1 VALVVDY
8 LCRRSGQTPVGRGNP
23 SDCKYFRGTIPV
35 PLMTKL
41 IGVKKKELEI
51 FQNIVGNCLDEYF
64 VGNKHRT
71 NHNTVEKIQQCKR
84 KRDDM
89 VGSGADAT
97 SRGASIVLF
106 PSTLIGE
113 LCIQLGS
120 MVPDYEFVLSY
131 AKSVFYFLINPRKLL
146 SEQEMLTKR
155 REFILLGR
163 DIYANKSSFEAV
175 CFYLAVKK
183 CEGSNES
190 LSKWS
195 AQRKAHENFKA
206 TSGTGAS
213 DGQNLDHDDDEDI
226 DADLTLKEYDVI
238 NAANIL
244 ENNFKTIFDLVLRIT
259 QGVSI
264 PLDFHTA
271 QNLSALGSTELNG
284 ATKKHRERDKE
295 GRPMHERA
303 PSAEEQEKDMTA
315 ENMAFDHAYAKWE
328 RRVLQ
333 DATYNALKKFM
344 DDNANFRDPD
354 DETLLRLAAD
364 DVFQKFL

>member
-1 VALVVDY
+1 MALVVDY
-8 LCRRSGQTPVGRGNP
+8 LCRRSGQTPADRDNA

-35 PLMTKL
+35 PVMTKL

-51 FQNIVGNCLDEYF
+51 FQNIVGSCLNEYF
-64 VGNKHRT
+64 VGSKHRT
-71 NHNTVEKIQQCKR
+71 NHNTVDKMQQSKR

-89 VGSGADAT
+89 VGNGAIAT
-97 SRGASIVLF
+97 SRGASIVF
-106 PSTLIGE
+106 CPSTLIGE

-155 REFILLGR
+155 REFSLLGR
-163 DIYANKSSFEAV
+163 DIYANKPSFEAV

-190 LSKWS
+190 LSKRS

-213 DGQNLDHDDDEDI
+213 DGQNFDGDDDLDI
-226 DADLTLKEYDVI
+226 DEDLSLKENDVI
-238 NAANIL
+238 NAANLL
-244 ENNFKTIFDLVLRIT
+244 ENDFKTILDLVLHIT

-264 PLDFHTA
+264 PLDFHTN
-271 QNLSALGSTELNG
+271 QNLSASGSTEINV
-284 ATKKHRERDKE
+284 ATQKLRERDKE
-295 GRPMHERA
+295 GRPMNERA
-303 PSAEEQEKDMTA
+303 PSVEEHEKDITA

-364 DVFQKFL
+364 DVFQRFL